1 MDNFKVISIEEY
13 MRRAEK
19 IGNEIFVAKKL
30 KTRSVDYDEIIKS
43 KIVKEEP
50 VVEEKIEMPKEEL
63 APVERKVEVKE
74 EIKEEPK
81 DEDITFAYGLRKPEE
96 DIASEDITRIKNIGD
111 TYKGG
116 NPKEDPKKVEV
127 AKKEEKKEEP
137 KLTREEFEKVLNF
150 EVHDERLAAYKM
162 KERKAYNAGL
172 ENISLKEQEIT
183 NITNEYNGETEI
195 GSKLQEDKKENQN
208 VLKGINA
215 WNLDFLS
222 LRRTQESTK
231 SLLDHIESYFE
242 ENRQDLNQILQEI
255 KNNDE
260 RKERLGKAEQRARE
274 DLAAFK
280 KDLHAYMEKTYPE
293 LKEANKTDIELTEK
307 NEKITKLTGIQV
319 DEPKPN
325 IVDPQNIA
333 FEAERT
339 VVRNVRN
346 LNEPVQPVQF
356 VQPGMISNNMGQ
368 GRGVA

>member
-1 MDNFKVISIEEY
+1 MDNFKVISKEEY
-13 MRRAEK
+13 IRRAD
-19 IGNEIFVAKKL
+19 EIIAAKKL
-30 KTRSVDYDEIIKS
+30 KTRAGDFDFIKAAGY
-43 KIVKEEP
+43 VKAEP

-63 APVERKVEVKE
+63 APVEPKV

-150 EVHDERLAAYKM
+150 EVHDERLATYKM
-162 KERKAYNAGL
+162 KERKEYNAGL

-183 NITNEYNGETEI
+183 NITNEYNRETEI

-222 LRRTQESTK
+222 LRRNQESTK

-242 ENRQDLNQILQEI
+242 ENRQTLNQILQEI
-255 KNNDE
+255 KNNDA
-260 RKERLGKAEQRARE
+260 RKETLGKAEQRARE
-274 DLAAFK
+274 DLAALK
-280 KDLHAYMEKTYPE
+280 KDLHAYMEKVYPE
-293 LKEANKTDIELTEK
+293 LKEANKTDLELTEK
-307 NEKITKLTGIQV
+307 NEKITKLTGIQA
-319 DEPKPN
+319 DEPKLN
-325 IVDPQNIA
+325 IVESQNIA
-333 FEAERT
+333 FEPERT
-339 VVRNVRN
+339 VVTNVRN
-346 LNEPVQPVQF
+346 LNEPVQAVQF
-356 VQPGMISNNMGQ
+356 VQPGIIQNDMGQ
-368 GRGVA
+368 GRAA